1 MANPEVK
8 RASTETMPTPVSS
21 TVVLRCAPGMRVLS
35 ADWRGFCGTHGMKSQ
50 PEILAESCLVFA
62 TKVNDVRPVGPGS
75 IPDHSEFFTPESSS
89 TFDSHATSSPTS
101 GMLELSTP
109 ISSACP
115 SPTQVPPRLK
125 SILKN
130 PIISQRPSGF
140 HFAMRVDIEDKDGYE
155 AGSDPDNDGD
165 GSMED
170 DSEDDESA
178 WSDEYEEYDEYEE
191 SDDGGGTYI
200 AHSDRTPRLVSIADP
215 VSIIDADSDYEGS
228 FIHFVNSV
236 RFSLKDDVRII
247 PGRDENHDNGAE
259 PEMTFHEQA
268 HLMHASEHATF
279 EAYSV
284 NQKDYDPS
292 EHSPDVVD
300 LDKQLFMAYINGIRT
315 MHTDDY
321 KPVIHSRTLHATPSN
336 VDIIPITEHQ
346 VNAYLDRV
354 VDSLLG
360 FFPYLFAKDEYNH
373 ILDNAEAATSFDDF
387 NNIVYESNSR
397 QLQQVIT
404 KHLTRKLEDA
414 PMAVDNEILDWV
426 AGELIEPLGRHASF
440 RLE

>member
-1 MANPEVK
+1 MANPELK

-21 TVVLRCAPGMRVLS
+21 TVVLRCAPGIRLLS
-35 ADWRGFCGTHGMKSQ
+35 ADWRGSCESHRMKSQ
-50 PEILAESCLVFA
+50 PEILAESCLVVA
-62 TKVNDVRPVGPGS
+62 TKVDDVRPVCPGS

-130 PIISQRPSGF
+130 PIISQKPSGF
-140 HFAMRVDIEDKDGYE
+140 HFAMKIDIEDKDGYE
-155 AGSDPDNDGD
+155 AGSDPDDDDD

-178 WSDEYEEYDEYEE
+178 WSDEYDEYDEYEE
-191 SDDGGGTYI
+191 SDDGG
-200 AHSDRTPRLVSIADP
+200 
-215 VSIIDADSDYEGS
+215 DADSDYEGS

-247 PGRDENHDNGAE
+247 PRRDENYDNGAE

-279 EAYSV
+279 EVYSV

-300 LDKQLFMAYINGIRT
+300 LDKQLFVAYINGIRT

-387 NNIVYESNSR
+387 NNIVYEPNSR
-397 QLQQVIT
+397 QLQRVIT
-404 KHLTRKLEDA
+404 THLSRKLEDA
-414 PMAVDNEILDWV
+414 PMAVDNEVLDWV